1 MTLAQLIDR
10 AASWW
15 LNWRTDRAIT
25 GAIKSGRM
33 EDLEL
38 KKFSATGKSV
48 ELLAMHPAIA
58 TIAEQAVSFLQ
69 VHNAEN
75 YVQFDL
81 MPRIDRG
88 TRPIRFTVQW
98 ASGLSPAE
106 KARKLAEQLADLRS
120 RATVDKITEYA
131 GLLAYRDGNDQCS
144 IHELAEWIETGK
156 GNEWLTGEAL

>member
-1 MTLAQLIDR
+1 
-10 AASWW
+10 
-15 LNWRTDRAIT
+15 
-25 GAIKSGRM
+25 M

-38 KKFSATGKSV
+38 KKFSATGRDV

-58 TIAEQAVSFLQ
+58 AIAEQAVSFLQ

-131 GLLAYRDGNDQCS
+131 GLLDATRA
-144 IHELAEWIETGK
+144 LAL
-156 GNEWLTGEAL
+156 LTLRNLGRQGAGVDLPDPTESLHAGRHAAALRAASDPR